1 MPLRRPAEAVDGG
14 FAELASMWLDGLSR
28 AHDPGCG
35 CGGLFAP
42 ALQADLIEADLTDY
56 LLARYR
62 QQGSTGLMRLI
73 EARKVDAAHRPFEAW
88 ITGLDKAELAVD
100 ERARIEADLRVFVE
114 SLSGQGGRNIGIC
127 T

>member
-1 MPLRRPAEAVDGG
+1 MPLRRATEVVGG
-14 FAELASMWLDGLSR
+14 SFAELASMWLEGLRR

-42 ALQADLIEADLTDY
+42 VLQVDLIEGDLMDY

-62 QQGSTGLMRLI
+62 QQGSTGLVRLI
-73 EARKVDAAHRPFEAW
+73 EARRAEAVDRPFEDW
-88 ITGLDKAELAVD
+88 IAGLDKAELSVD
-100 ERARIEADLRVFVE
+100 ERARIETDLRVFVE